1 MFVGRQ
7 KDTFRLIQK
16 ILSPKSSRLL
26 TLLGLPGIGKSSLVR
41 KTIQHIVERRLLQG
55 GYIVL
60 NVRGIKDCEVFLRAF
75 NTCLVKHNPLLFD
88 VLGISKE
95 NGKKV
100 QQESL
105 YITDLILGKITA
117 TI

>member
-1 MFVGRQ
+1 M
-7 KDTFRLIQK
+7 
-16 ILSPKSSRLL
+16 SPKSSRLL

-41 KTIQHIVERRLLQG
+41 KTIQHIIERKLLPG

-75 NTCLVKHNPLLFD
+75 NKCLVKHNPLLFD
-88 VLGISKE
+88 VLRTSKDDC
-95 NGKKV
+95 KKG

-105 YITDLILGKITA
+105 SITDLILGKITA